1 MHLRSL
7 LAATLLFASAH
18 AQAKPAAI
26 VVIEASH
33 GGAGQDL
40 TNQTITIPLTA
51 TYSNNSAL
59 AEVSTLY
66 LVSAVGVPV
75 TSISCTPFRHADGTG
90 KSGLTFD
97 STTPSFLSTNT
108 VQVGSIVCISSD
120 ISLAPPPPGGS
131 SAAAASS
138 SSILSTGM
146 KTSTPR
152 VETTTA
158 TTKTHTRSAHSHTTA
173 TAQST
178 STHATG
184 SGSTSS
190 TTPSAP
196 ESTGN
201 GASSLGLSGELFG
214 GLALAGFGLA
224 FAL

>member
-1 MHLRSL
+1 MYLRSI
-7 LAATLLFASAH
+7 LAASTLLLASAH

-40 TNQTITIPLTA
+40 TNQTVTIPLTA
-51 TYSNNSAL
+51 TYSNTSAL

-66 LVSAVGVPV
+66 LVNAVGVPL
-75 TSISCTPFRHADGTG
+75 TSISCTPFRNADGTG

-97 STTPSFLSTNT
+97 STTPSYLSTNT
-108 VQVGSIVCISSD
+108 VQVGSIVCISTD
-120 ISLAPPPPGGS
+120 ILLAPPGGS
-131 SAAAASS
+131 SLAAASS
-138 SSILSTGM
+138 SSIVSTGM
-146 KTSTPR
+146 KTSTPQL
-152 VETTTA
+152 ETTTA
-158 TTKTHTRSAHSHTTA
+158 TRTHTRVTHAQTTA
-173 TAQST
+173 TAQNT
-178 STHATG
+178 QATQATG
-184 SGSTSS
+184 SSSSSTSA
-190 TTPSAP
+190 SAP